1 MVDIKQVAISV
12 IREEAQTVAGL
23 ANYIDDDFVK
33 VVELILGTE
42 GRVIVSGVGKSAI
55 VAQKLVATLNST
67 GTPAI
72 FMHAADAVHGDL
84 GMIRPSDVV
93 ICISNSGNTP
103 EIKSLIPLIKNL
115 DNNNIVA
122 MVSNRDSYLARNSAY
137 ILQAHVERE
146 ADPNNLAPT
155 NSTTA
160 QLVMSDA
167 LAIALIECRQ
177 FSSNDFAKYHPGGS
191 LGKRLYTRVSDI
203 YDKNNRPAVKA
214 DDLVRNV
221 IISISA
227 GRLGAVAVVDSA
239 NTLCGIVTDG
249 DLRRMLEKH
258 TDIETLK
265 AGDIMTGSPK
275 CISDGELAYNAF
287 RIMEQNSITQLVVT
301 DENMHYNGMIHLH
314 DILKEGIV

>member
-1 MVDIKQVAISV
+1 MVDIKQVAKRV
-12 IREEAQTVAGL
+12 IAEEAKTI
-23 ANYIDDDFVK
+23 ANLEHFIDDDFVQ
-33 VVELILGTE
+33 VVQLILHSK

-67 GTPAI
+67 GTPAV

-84 GMIRPSDVV
+84 GMICQDDVV
-93 ICISNSGNTP
+93 ICLSNSGNTP

-122 MVSNRDSYLARNSAY
+122 MVSNRDSYLAKNSAY
-137 ILQAHVERE
+137 ILQAYVERE

-160 QLVMSDA
+160 QLVMADA

-191 LGKRLYTRVSDI
+191 LGKRLRTKVSDI
-203 YDKNNRPAVKA
+203 FDKDNRPKVTP
-214 DDLVRNV
+214 DDLLRQV
-221 IISISA
+221 IVTMSA
-227 GRLGAVAVVDSA
+227 GRLGAVAVT
-239 NTLCGIVTDG
+239 NEKNELLGIVTDG
-249 DLRRMLEKH
+249 DLRRMLERH
-258 TDIETLK
+258 SDIEVLK
-265 AGDIMTGSPK
+265 AGDIMTKTPK
-275 CISDGELAYNAF
+275 CISEEELAYSAF
-287 RIMEQNSITQLVVT
+287 KIMEQNSITQLVVI
-301 DENMHYNGMIHLH
+301 DDCGCYCGMIHLH